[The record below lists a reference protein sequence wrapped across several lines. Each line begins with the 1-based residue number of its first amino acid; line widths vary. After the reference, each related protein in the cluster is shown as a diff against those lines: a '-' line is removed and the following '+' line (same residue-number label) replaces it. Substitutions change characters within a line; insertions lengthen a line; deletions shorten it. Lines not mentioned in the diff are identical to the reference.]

1 MVKKSDIKQML
12 KGIKIVD
19 TTRDRIYN
27 DLKYGEDIVY
37 VFDNGLHI
45 AIKDNDYIYSYF
57 LDYREK
63 ENCIYN
69 QVEDWEGIPIKLLQK
84 LTLKGWLVAKDKQ

>member
-1 MVKKSDIKQML
+1 MVKKSDIKQIL
-12 KGIKIVD
+12 NGIKLVD

-27 DLKYGEDIVY
+27 DLKCGEDIVY

-63 ENCIYN
+63 ENCIKSLGRVYPTPRSKS
-69 QVEDWEGIPIKLLQK
+69 EILDIFL
-84 LTLKGWLVAKDKQ
+84 